1 MNMDAQRCLEML
13 REIKDCAFA
22 TVDENGAPQVR
33 IIDVMLVE
41 DGALYFCTSRGKDF
55 HRQLT
60 RDGRVAVTGLNRD
73 WQMVRLTGTAHRLRD
88 RRAWIDRIFEA
99 NPSMNGVY
107 PGESRYILDP
117 FCICEGELEF
127 FDLGKAPIYRE
138 SFALGA
144 GRVTPKGFEITGACI
159 GCGLCAERCPQQ
171 CISPGTPFVI
181 AQEHCLHCGLCA
193 ENCPA
198 GAIIR
203 READT

>member
-1 MNMDAQRCLEML
+1 MDAQRCLEML

-73 WQMVRLTGTAHRLRD
+73 WQMVRLTGTAHRLRE
-88 RRAWIDRIFEA
+88 RREWIDRIFEA
-99 NPSMNGVY
+99 NPSMNSVY
-107 PGESRYILDP
+107 PGESRYILEA
-117 FCICEGELEF
+117 FCIDEGEMEF
-127 FDLGKAPIYRE
+127 FDLGTEPINRE
-138 SFALGA
+138 SFTFGSAKA
-144 GRVTPKGFEITGACI
+144 KPKGFFITDRCI
-159 GCGLCAERCPQQ
+159 GCGICAANCPQQ
-171 CISPGTPFVI
+171 CISEGTPYVI
-181 AQEHCLHCGLCA
+181 AQEHCLHCGLCH

-198 GAIIR
+198 GAVVR
-203 READT
+203 REETE